1 MFKELAALTNLM
13 KNAGG
18 IQRQMEESK
27 NRLSQTSVEG
37 RSTCGQVTVTVT
49 GKMEVT
55 AVRFASEPHVI
66 GSKNGIE
73 ILVQEA
79 VNDGLNRAKKL
90 AASEMSSMAGQLGLP
105 AEMLEKFTG
114 IGG

>member
-13 KNAGG
+13 KNAPE
-18 IQRQMEESK
+18 IKRQMEASK
-27 NRLSQTSVEG
+27 QRLAVTTVEG

-55 AVRFASEPHVI
+55 SVRFAADPQVI
-66 GSKNGIE
+66 GSKNGVE

-79 VNDGLNRAKKL
+79 MNDGLNRAKKL
-90 AASEMSSMAGQLGLP
+90 AASEMSSMASQLGLP
-105 AEMLEKFTG
+105 ADMLEKF
-114 IGG
+114 GGLAG

>member
-13 KNAGG
+13 KNAPE
-18 IQRQMEESK
+18 IKRQMEASK
-27 NRLSQTSVEG
+27 QRLAVTTVEG

-55 AVRFASEPHVI
+55 AVRFATDPQVI
-66 GSKNGIE
+66 GSKNGVE

-79 VNDGLNRAKKL
+79 MNDGLVRAKKL
-90 AASEMSSMAGQLGLP
+90 AAGEMSSMASQLGLP
-105 AEMLEKFTG
+105 ADMLEKF
-114 IGG
+114 GGLAR